1 MEKKNQLK
9 WPPLILMLYTVH
21 NPIWILHN
29 LKNEQM
35 LLSFKNKMENILV
48 VVTIKGSK
56 MEYVYF
62 VLKLRR
68 SCWKMT
74 VRVS

>member
-1 MEKKNQLK
+1 
-9 WPPLILMLYTVH
+9 
-21 NPIWILHN
+21 
-29 LKNEQM
+29 M

-48 VVTIKGSK
+48 VVNIKGSK